1 MKANAPPLSQGH
13 PPNTIQYLKT
23 PRGEAFQNSDFTVS
37 GSVHTSQH
45 AAKTARMGKVNV
57 ADKDTKKT
65 KTEFCLVRVKG
76 TWKRKLAKE
85 VKKDTG
91 ECVSAAKM

>member
-1 MKANAPPLSQGH
+1 MSQGH
-13 PPNTIQYLKT
+13 PLNTIQYLKT
-23 PRGEAFQNSDFTVS
+23 PGGGAFQNSDFTVS
-37 GSVHTSQH
+37 SSDH
-45 AAKTARMGKVNV
+45 ASRHTARMGKVNV
-57 ADKDTKKT
+57 ADKDAKKN
-65 KTEFCLVRVKG
+65 KTEFCLVQVKG